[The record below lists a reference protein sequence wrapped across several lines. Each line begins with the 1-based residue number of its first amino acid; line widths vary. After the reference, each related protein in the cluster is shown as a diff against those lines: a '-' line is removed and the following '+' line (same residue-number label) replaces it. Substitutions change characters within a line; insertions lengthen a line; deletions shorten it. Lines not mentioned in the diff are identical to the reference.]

1 MGNVKGMRGRNL
13 AANAP
18 KEYPMVSIHDSLAD
32 VAKRVAMAEDRISQ
46 QRAHIQDLIKE
57 GYDTAEA
64 ESLLELML
72 SALEQMRD
80 VETMLKSFRGHPD
93 PSQLHASI
101 TATRTSPHKR

>member
-1 MGNVKGMRGRNL
+1 MGNAKGTQGRNL

-32 VAKRVAMAEDRISQ
+32 VAKRVAMAEDRIAQ
-46 QRAHIQDLIKE
+46 QREHIQDLIKE

-80 VETMLKSFRGHPD
+80 VETMLKSFRRRPD
-93 PSQLHASI
+93 PSQLHTTI
-101 TATRTSPHKR
+101 TAPRTSPHKR